1 MLYSLTLYSIESIG
15 SASGMD
21 MSNPET
27 PSKWTSRFLYA
38 AIAQGFCAF
47 VITALIVLPIV
58 NPTPSK
64 IIAAGSAGTWL
75 TVGYLAYITVGVV
88 GVGVTALFYHL
99 LESSLHKKMSPLAN
113 GLAWIHLIL
122 MNVGAAAA
130 TWMLMY
136 AGFLGGAGLMATSSG
151 GGGLNAGQVH
161 LIINPY
167 VDPIGY
173 AIIALGLGVFLGG
186 IGFIMTLRSKSQ

>member
-1 MLYSLTLYSIESIG
+1 ML
-15 SASGMD
+15 SGT
-21 MSNPET
+21 ET
-27 PSKWTSRFLYA
+27 PGKWTSRFIYA
-38 AIAQGFCAF
+38 AIAQGFAAF

-75 TVGYLAYITVGVV
+75 TVGYLAYLTVGVM
-88 GVGVTALFYHL
+88 GVALTALFYHL
-99 LESSLHKKMSPLAN
+99 MESTMHKKFTGLTN
-113 GLAWIHLIL
+113 GLAWTHFVL
-122 MNVGAAAA
+122 MNVGVVAA

-167 VDPIGY
+167 VNPIGY
-173 AIIALGLGVFLGG
+173 AVIALGLGVLLGG
-186 IGFIMTLRSKSQ
+186 IGFVLTMRSKSA